1 CSGDEDLGV
10 PPVGESDGDGESTDE
25 LQRWFYI
32 GGATGFATAFWIACS
47 ALLFNRR
54 LRHAFFHFH
63 NCLKDWV
70 YVKLTVLMAKFQRA
84 PHA

>member
-1 CSGDEDLGV
+1 MGI
-10 PPVGESDGDGESTDE
+10 PPLGESDGDEESTND

-47 ALLFNRR
+47 TLLLNRR

-70 YVKLTVLMAKFQRA
+70 YVKVAVFIARLQRVA
-84 PHA
+84 RA